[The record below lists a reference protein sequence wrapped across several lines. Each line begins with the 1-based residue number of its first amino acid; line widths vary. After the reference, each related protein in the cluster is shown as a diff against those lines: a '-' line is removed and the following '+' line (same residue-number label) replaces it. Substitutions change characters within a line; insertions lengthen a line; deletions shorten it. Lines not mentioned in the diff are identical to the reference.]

1 MYSILPV
8 LLATFAAVS
17 AGPIRVRVVAELNQ
31 DAVKEAQPRDDT
43 ATRAF
48 SDATITVSLPIT
60 NLNAVLTFS
69 GLRMENVFQ

>member
-1 MYSILPV
+1 MYSVLPV

-31 DAVKEAQPRDDT
+31 DDVKEAQPRDDT

-48 SDATITVSLPIT
+48 SDTTITVSPSIRNFKT
-60 NLNAVLTFS
+60 VLTF
-69 GLRMENVFQ
+69 LRPQMDNVFQ